1 MKANIANLTR
11 NVCLLLVSLLML
23 TSVTSVMAAERE
35 EKVVYHVSDS
45 VNATAALRNARNHLD
60 QSPKAKIVFVTHG
73 AGIDFLLD
81 GAMDKNGN
89 PYDIPVQELA
99 ARKVEF
105 RVCNNTLVGRK
116 IDKSKLLPEATIV
129 PSGVAEVSRL
139 QIFEGFAYLK
149 P

>member
-1 MKANIANLTR
+1 MKNSFKWLIIA
-11 NVCLLLVSLLML
+11 LLSLLTL
-23 TSVTSVMAAERE
+23 TGFAAERE
-35 EKVVYHVSDS
+35 EKVIYHISDS
-45 VNATAALRNARNHLD
+45 VNAAAGLRNARNHLD

-89 PYDIPVQELA
+89 PYDILVQELA

-116 IDKSKLLPEATIV
+116 IDKSKLLPEASIV
-129 PSGVAEVSRL
+129 PSGVAEVARL
-139 QIFEGFAYLK
+139 QIHEGYAYLK